1 LGTNIVGEMS
11 TQAVPDS
18 NDDSALK
25 DSDRDQDEVDS
36 TFKLRLERTRQ
47 ELLETGLRNRL
58 ISTPFGQSRSTRVD
72 VVDEKTD
79 EVFRL
84 LVDERRSMSF
94 LAMKK
99 RSAGNDA
106 ATLFEGVESRDDD
119 QSDESRHSDT
129 KLQTPY
135 ESTTLQSR
143 LLKLSY
149 DAKLFEEEQGVS
161 ILYLAAG
168 FLEWYESDSSDAPR
182 YAPLLLIPVD
192 LARTGT
198 AARFKVSYR
207 EEDPATNLSLQTKL
221 DKEFDIKLPDVPDL
235 EDLCPSEYFVSVE
248 SAIAGQSRW
257 RVRTDKI
264 TLWFFSFAKYL
275 MYRDLD
281 SANWPEGAALSG
293 NGIVLGLL
301 RDGFD
306 CHPPICDE
314 AQNIDDVIPAAQAVH
329 VTNADSSQALVIE
342 EVRRGR
348 NLVVQG
354 PPGTGKSETITNV
367 IGALVQEG
375 KKVLF
380 VAEKL
385 AALEVVKSRLDRC
398 SLGPL
403 CLELHSHKANKSSL
417 YNDLKRTLELGRPRV
432 AHIDEQCAALDA
444 ARRRLNCHSAFM
456 NTSLQPADVTPFQ
469 VLGKL
474 SQLRASGVRSAPFIL
489 DEPTSWSRQDFT
501 EYCRRLREFEAY
513 ICDLGS
519 LEDHPWKGVALSVP
533 LLPSDVERLFGSIKA
548 LGTATTEIQDLVTRL
563 GALLNVRIPADLSL
577 KFCATISDLGRKLS
591 EAPELSPDG
600 IAHAVWETKA
610 SEIQKLVVRGRRLQ
624 EAKGFVEG
632 LVAPVAWTVD
642 FANCRRNLA
651 AHGRSWFRWLNSSY
665 RTAVASLRGVMSVS
679 LPSSHDERLKIV
691 DSLIACRID
700 GKAVDDDQGGLG
712 SNAFAQMWRGK
723 ESDFRGLERVV
734 VWERDCCEAK
744 LPPSF
749 RQIVAKVKDRPALA
763 EIATALRGHIQDAL
777 LRTDQIAAALRL
789 RLTASFGVPDWQS
802 VPLSSIS
809 AKCAAWI
816 AGAEALPRWIGYQI
830 RRNSLME
837 GELGTVIDC
846 LERGDASAKTL
857 LDQFSLVYFE
867 QLLRGLFERHSELA
881 QFDGQTYEGWISEF
895 RQLDLQRI
903 ETAKKQVA
911 LTHFTGVPA
920 DSEMGEM
927 AIVRRE
933 MEKKRK
939 HKSIRNVLKEAGHAI
954 QAIKPVFM
962 MSPISIAQ
970 FLEPGVIQFDVL
982 VMDEASQVTPADALG
997 AMARCQQVVIVGDS
1011 KQLPPSRF
1019 FSKMLNDGDV
1029 TSEDDEFSAADMES
1043 VLGLC
1048 VAQGLP
1054 QRMLRWHYRSRH
1066 HSLIAVS
1073 NQEFYDNRLYV
1084 VPSPTTSDV
1093 GTGLRFRCIRDG
1105 VFDRGKT
1112 ATNRVEAH
1120 AVAQAILDHI
1130 QQFPDKSLGVATF
1143 SVAQRDA
1150 VRDELELLLKS
1161 VDESSDL
1168 LRPGGESLFIKNL
1181 ENVQGD
1187 ERDVI
1192 FISVGYGRDS
1202 SGYMSMSF
1210 GPLSGEGGERRMNVL
1225 ISRARERCEVFSS
1238 IRADDINTEGAKY
1251 RGSLV
1256 LKTFLRY
1263 AETGILDTHQLTGQE
1278 FDSEFEVQVAKAIS
1292 RHGYK
1297 VDHQIGTAG
1306 FRVDLAVVDPERK
1319 GRYLMGIECDGATYH
1334 SSRSARDRD
1343 RSREQVLVDRGWR
1356 IHRIWST
1363 DWFHRP
1369 DEQLKKVLAALEK
1382 VRSNEA
1388 EPLESL
1394 ASSPSATT
1402 GDIEREQSESETV
1415 STSSSVLYVEA
1426 SFPIPVSTPIVD
1438 TALRT
1443 RMEILVR
1450 VVEIEGP
1457 VHREEIARRMLTL
1470 WGQSRLG
1477 PRIAD
1482 AIEQTCRSAIDRG
1495 VIVDDGNG
1503 FLTQASTIGAVVV
1516 RDRSNVVSSTLRKP
1530 EFLPPA
1536 EVRQAVRQIVAREIG
1551 ISPNEVAGALARSLG
1566 FSNSTAA
1573 LRDAASR
1580 EMDHLLEQRAIINRN
1595 GRLFIA
1601 V

>member
-1 LGTNIVGEMS
+1 MS
-11 TQAVPDS
+11 TQAIPD
-18 NDDSALK
+18 NNVESALLQ
-25 DSDRDQDEVDS
+25 SEEEHREVDS
-36 TFKLRLERTRQ
+36 TFKARLERTRQ

-58 ISTPFGQSRSTRVD
+58 ISTPFGQARSTRLD

-94 LAMKK
+94 LAAKK
-99 RSAGNDA
+99 RPAGKDA
-106 ATLFEGVESRDDD
+106 GTLIESVEPTEDGE
-119 QSDESRHSDT
+119 SDESRHSDT

-149 DAKLFEEEQGVS
+149 DAKLYEEEQGVS

-192 LARTGT
+192 LARTGA

-221 DKEFDIKLPDVPDL
+221 DKEFGIKLPDVPDL
-235 EDLCPSEYFVSVE
+235 EDLSPGEYFKSVE
-248 SAIAGQSRW
+248 NAISGQARW
-257 RVRTDKI
+257 RVQSDRI

-281 SANWPEGAALSG
+281 SANWPEGAALPG
-293 NGIVLGLL
+293 NRIVSGLL

-314 AQNIDDVIPAAQAVH
+314 AQIIDDVIPAARAVH
-329 VTNADSSQALVIE
+329 VANADSSQALVIE

-348 NLVVQG
+348 NIVVQG

-398 SLGPL
+398 GLGPV

-417 YNDLKRTLELGRPRV
+417 YADLKRTLELGRPRV
-432 AHIDEQCAALDA
+432 AHVEEQCAALDA
-444 ARRRLNCHSAFM
+444 ARQRLNRHSAFM
-456 NTSLQPADVTPFQ
+456 NTPLQPAGMTPFQ

-474 SQLRASGVRSAPFIL
+474 SRLRASGVRSAPFVL
-489 DEPTSWSRQDFT
+489 EAPTSWSRQDFT
-501 EYCRRLREFEAY
+501 EYSRRLREFEAY
-513 ICDLGS
+513 ISDLGS
-519 LEDHPWKGVALSVP
+519 LENHPWKGVTLSVP

-548 LGTATTEIQDLVTRL
+548 LGSAATEIQNLVTRL
-563 GALLNVRIPADLSL
+563 GAMLNVRIPADLSL
-577 KFCATISDLGRKLS
+577 KFCATIGDLGRKLS

-600 IAHAVWETKA
+600 IAHAVWESKT

-624 EAKGFVEG
+624 DAKGFVDG

-642 FANCRRNLA
+642 FADCRRNLA

-665 RTAVASLRGVMSVS
+665 RNAVASLRGVMSAA
-679 LPSSHDERLKIV
+679 LPSSIDERLKIV

-700 GKAVDDDQGGLG
+700 GKNVDDDQGGLG
-712 SNAFAQMWRGK
+712 ASAFSEMWRGQD
-723 ESDFRGLERVV
+723 SDFKALERIV
-734 VWERDCCEAK
+734 VWERDCREAK
-744 LPPSF
+744 LPSSF
-749 RQIVAKVKDRPALA
+749 RQIVSKVKDRPALA
-763 EIATALRGHIQDAL
+763 EIVTELRGQIQDTL
-777 LRTDQIAAALRL
+777 LRTEHIAAALKL
-789 RLTASFGVPDWQS
+789 QPTASFGVPDWQS

-809 AKCAAWI
+809 AKCAEWTAN
-816 AGAEALPRWIGYQI
+816 AEALPRWIGYQI

-857 LDQFSLVYFE
+857 VDQFSLVYFE

-881 QFDGQTYEGWISEF
+881 QFDGQTYEGWVSEF

-903 ETAKKQVA
+903 DTAKKQVA
-911 LTHFTGVPA
+911 LTHFAGVPA

-939 HKSIRNVLKEAGHAI
+939 HKSIRNVLKEAGHAV

-997 AMARCQQVVIVGDS
+997 AMARCQQIVIVGDS

-1019 FSKMLNDGDV
+1019 FSKMLGDDGT
-1029 TSEDDEFSAADMES
+1029 TSEDDDFSAADMES

-1084 VPSPTTSDV
+1084 VPSPTTSDL
-1093 GTGLRFRCIRDG
+1093 GTGLRFHRIRDG

-1112 ATNRVEAH
+1112 ATNRVEAR

-1130 QQFPDKSLGVATF
+1130 VDFPDKSLGVATF

-1161 VDESSDL
+1161 VDESADL

-1238 IRADDINTEGAKY
+1238 IRADDINTEGSKY

-1278 FDSEFEVQVAKAIS
+1278 FDSEFEVQVAEAIS

-1306 FRVDLAVVDPERK
+1306 FRVDLAVVDPDCP

-1343 RSREQVLVDRGWR
+1343 RSREQVLVARGWK

-1369 DEQLKKVLAALEK
+1369 EEQLKKVLAALEK
-1382 VRSNEA
+1382 ARSNEEEPA
-1388 EPLESL
+1388 EVQVAPPAPIDE
-1394 ASSPSATT
+1394 A
-1402 GDIEREQSESETV
+1402 IEREQVDAEAAP
-1415 STSSSVLYVEA
+1415 TSSSVPYVEA
-1426 SFPIPVSTPIVD
+1426 SFAVPVSTPIPD
-1438 TALRT
+1438 THSRIRL
-1443 RMEILVR
+1443 EVLVR

-1457 VHREEIARRMLTL
+1457 VHRDEVARRMLTL
-1470 WGQSRLG
+1470 WGQSKLG
-1477 PRIAD
+1477 SRIVA
-1482 AIEQTCRSAIDRG
+1482 AIEHTRGVAIDRG
-1495 VIVDDGNG
+1495 MIADDGNG
-1503 FLTQASTIGAVVV
+1503 FLTVAGAGENAVV
-1516 RDRSNVVSSTLRKP
+1516 RDRSNVSSSTLRKP
-1530 EFLPPA
+1530 DFLPPA
-1536 EVRQAVRQIVAREIG
+1536 EVRQAIRQIVEREIG
-1551 ISPNEVAGALARSLG
+1551 ISPDEVSVALVRLLG
-1566 FSNSTAA
+1566 LTSSTAA
-1573 LRDAASR
+1573 LRETASR
-1580 EMDHLLEQRAIINRN
+1580 EMGLLLEQGTIINRS

-1601 V
+1601 NDSPT